1 MIKKLPL
8 AVGFLCTANIAAAA
22 IDIIPENAE
31 IITENFKVVDEVP
44 ADSTYQINSVKS
56 AHDNSEKLGTLGN
69 MSVVSGEKDPDS
81 IAYIKTDSGNNFVIN
96 DTFMVKCRTNADCI
110 PQIYEHI
117 QIGSGRYFAVTVKD
131 IEEWKQVYEYLKNE
145 PQVASF
151 APSLD
156 HGLRLDHKK

>member
-1 MIKKLPL
+1 M
-8 AVGFLCTANIAAAA
+8 AVT
-22 IDIIPENAE
+22 
-31 IITENFKVVDEVP
+31 
-44 ADSTYQINSVKS
+44 
-56 AHDNSEKLGTLGN
+56 
-69 MSVVSGEKDPDS
+69 
-81 IAYIKTDSGNNFVIN
+81 
-96 DTFMVKCRTNADCI
+96 TFMVKCRTNADCI

-117 QIGSGRYFAVTVKD
+117 QIGSSRYFAVTVKD